1 MLSRVFKAIMRLYPE
16 AWRTRYEGEL
26 TVLIEDQL
34 AQSDSSA
41 WRIALGCLW
50 GALSER
56 INPSLR
62 HAPELVPAVAGQP
75 DLGIQAPKRSAGRVA
90 IIVGLV
96 LGIATLLV
104 VVTLWFISIAS
115 GLNNWGSGLNNWGSG
130 LNRLSAELQTGPT
143 GAFIAASQAH
153 SMGIPVGQI
162 TPQAL
167 SGADPHYR
175 WVPGTVVSTLPT
187 GSKPNLWNVSVVA
200 GDQHVITAVK
210 GAYGVCSLGLDVT
223 SASDPIVAA
232 DHLSG
237 PGLYQSA
244 LLTGDGKAHVP
255 CAAIN
260 ATGAWWSVDTG
271 AS

>member
-1 MLSRVFKAIMRLYPE
+1 MVSSRVLKAIMRLYPK

-56 INPSLR
+56 INPSWR
-62 HAPELVPAVAGQP
+62 HAPELVPAVAGP
-75 DLGIQAPKRSAGRVA
+75 PELGIQASKRSAGRLA
-90 IIVGLV
+90 IIVGSV
-96 LGIATLLV
+96 FSIAALLV

-115 GLNNWGSGLNNWGSG
+115 GITSGLDNMGSGLNQ
-130 LNRLSAELQTGPT
+130 LSVELQTGPT
-143 GAFIAASQAH
+143 GAFIATAQAR

-175 WVPGTVVSTLPT
+175 WVPGTVVSTQAS
-187 GSKPNLWNVSVVA
+187 GSRRNPWNVSVVA

-210 GAYGVCSLGLDVT
+210 GAYGICSLGLDVT
-223 SASDPIVAA
+223 SASDPIVVA
-232 DHLSG
+232 DHLPG
-237 PGLYQSA
+237 PGLYKSA
-244 LLTGDGKAHVP
+244 LVRHVP